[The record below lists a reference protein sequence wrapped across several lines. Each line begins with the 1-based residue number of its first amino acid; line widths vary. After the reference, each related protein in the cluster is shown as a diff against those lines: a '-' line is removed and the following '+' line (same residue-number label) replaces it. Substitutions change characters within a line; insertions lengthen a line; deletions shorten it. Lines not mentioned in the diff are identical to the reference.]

1 MSLSPT
7 LCRSVLDE
15 RFIWIAFGISDWN
28 KALGRKALS
37 TGRLTPI
44 PDLGACVV
52 SGSRLGSA
60 LRCGGVRVWVVSLL
74 WCPPIPLAV
83 SSARRIC
90 CRSRSLCTPA
100 RMISRTR
107 LRLSSR
113 VLAYVAALELAC
125 GESAGT
131 TPNIAIPLLS
141 HSFTTW
147 VQVDQMNVPCV
158 RASSSLSY
166 LLKCPDAS
174 LMLIATACLPAFVC
188 RIAILTSSPLYM
200 LPC

>member
-1 MSLSPT
+1 MTSVPPRLMLLPGLVVTICGCMLGGVVTMSLSPT

-60 LRCGGVRVWVVSLL
+60 LRCGGVRLWAVSLL

-83 SSARRIC
+83 SSARRIF
-90 CRSRSLCTPA
+90 CRSRALCTPA
-100 RMISRTR
+100 RMSSRTR

-113 VLAYVAALELAC
+113 VLASVAALELAC
-125 GESAGT
+125 GESAEGRLQT
-131 TPNIAIPLLS
+131 
-141 HSFTTW
+141 
-147 VQVDQMNVPCV
+147 
-158 RASSSLSY
+158 
-166 LLKCPDAS
+166 
-174 LMLIATACLPAFVC
+174 
-188 RIAILTSSPLYM
+188 
-200 LPC
+200 

>member
-1 MSLSPT
+1 MILLSPT

-15 RFIWIAFGISDWN
+15 RFIWIAFGTSGWS
-28 KALGRKALS
+28 KALGRNALS
-37 TGRLTPI
+37 IGRLTPI

-52 SGSRLGSA
+52 RGSRLCSA
-60 LRCGGVRVWVVSLL
+60 LRCGGVRVWAVSLL
-74 WCPPIPLAV
+74 WCHPIPLAV

-90 CRSRSLCTPA
+90 CRSRALCTPA
-100 RMISRTR
+100 RMSSRTR

-113 VLAYVAALELAC
+113 VLSSVAVLELAC

-141 HSFTTW
+141 HSCMTRA
-147 VQVDQMNVPCV
+147 QVDQMNVPCV

-174 LMLIATACLPAFVC
+174 RMIATACLPAFTC
-188 RIAILTSSPLYM
+188 RIQ
-200 LPC
+200 